1 MAESK
6 SVDLIMICTVFALCL
21 FSSPQYV
28 CFAFES
34 LHFQIQHKCK
44 DSLTGAKINTLKTE
58 LCIMVENMTLLHC
71 VWVSHRCSRAA
82 SVENI
87 GQWRVG
93 GDACFVQ
100 FSSIGWVFR

>member
-34 LHFQIQHKCK
+34 LHF
-44 DSLTGAKINTLKTE
+44 
-58 LCIMVENMTLLHC
+58 
-71 VWVSHRCSRAA
+71 
-82 SVENI
+82 
-87 GQWRVG
+87 
-93 GDACFVQ
+93 
-100 FSSIGWVFR
+100 

>member
-58 LCIMVENMTLLHC
+58 LCIMVENMTLRLGFTPVFTGSFC
-71 VWVSHRCSRAA
+71 RKYR
-82 SVENI
+82 SVE
-87 GQWRVG
+87 GR
-93 GDACFVQ
+93 
-100 FSSIGWVFR
+100 R